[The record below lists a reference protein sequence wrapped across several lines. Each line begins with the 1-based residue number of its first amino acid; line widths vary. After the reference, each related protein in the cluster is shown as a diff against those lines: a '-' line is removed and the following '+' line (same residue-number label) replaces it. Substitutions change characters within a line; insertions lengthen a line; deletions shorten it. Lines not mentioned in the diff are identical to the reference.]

1 MDCKIG
7 DIVDGY
13 VTGIQPYG
21 AFVSLD
27 EETQGLIHVSE
38 IQSGYTKNIQ
48 DVLKIGEKVQVQII
62 DIDEYSQKISLSRR
76 TLEGQFIQTGIR
88 KKRYFTNKYKKIG
101 FTTIKEALPD
111 WIKEAMDALL
121 ENKSRKIQ

>member
-111 WIKEAMDALL
+111 WVKEAMDALL
-121 ENKSRKIQ
+121 ENKSRNIQ

>member
-76 TLEGQFIQTGIR
+76 TLEGQFIHTGNR
-88 KKRYFTNKYKKIG
+88 KKRYYTNK
-101 FTTIKEALPD
+101 
-111 WIKEAMDALL
+111 
-121 ENKSRKIQ
+121 